1 MLNTI
6 SRIRFLQKCD
16 IIHSYSPDGLIRRG
30 ILFSKREISVKKG
43 YKDMDDA
50 AKLKGMGLAK
60 KGKKSVKKGYAKEE
74 QKSPKKGK

>member
-1 MLNTI
+1 M
-6 SRIRFLQKCD
+6 
-16 IIHSYSPDGLIRRG
+16 
-30 ILFSKREISVKKG
+30 KKG

-50 AKLKGMGLAK
+50 AKLKGMGFAK